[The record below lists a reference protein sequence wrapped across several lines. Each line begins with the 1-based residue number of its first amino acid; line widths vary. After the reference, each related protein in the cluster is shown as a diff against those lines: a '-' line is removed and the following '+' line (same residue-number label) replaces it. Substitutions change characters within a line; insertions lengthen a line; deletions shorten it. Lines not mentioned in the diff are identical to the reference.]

1 MDYAPPQSAVKPK
14 RPIALLVLVP
24 LVAFL
29 AGVGAMV
36 WLLTRWEAGAAMLGI
51 APQQQAAPVQAAP
64 PPQVTVEP
72 EPAAPAANGATERLL
87 IDPEMTRR
95 VNMLEQRLVDLDATS
110 RQAVGNADRAEGL
123 LVAFA
128 ARRALDRGVALGYME
143 GLLRQR
149 FGTGHP
155 EAVATIMTAAR
166 QPVTLQELQDGLQE
180 ASPTLSGGGPDQS
193 WWGALKTEL
202 GGILSVRR
210 KGTPST
216 LPSQRLQRANRALE
230 AGLVDVALAEVLRL
244 PGRESAADWIAKA
257 RRYVAA
263 RRALDTIE
271 TAALL
276 EPRTGAA
283 AAPGQPAA
291 AAPAP
296 AQAPAPAPA
305 RPSA

>member
-1 MDYAPPQSAVKPK
+1 MDYAPAQTAVKPK

-24 LVAFL
+24 LIAFL
-29 AGVGAMV
+29 AGLAAMV
-36 WLLTRWEAGAAMLGI
+36 WLLSRWDAGAAMLGI
-51 APQQQAAPVQAAP
+51 APQQQAASAQPAP
-64 PPQVTVEP
+64 QTQVTVEP
-72 EPAAPAANGATERLL
+72 EPAAPAANGATERLV

-95 VNMLEQRLVDLDATS
+95 VNILEQRLVELDATS

-149 FGTGHP
+149 FGAALP
-155 EAVATIMTAAR
+155 EAVATVMTAAR
-166 QPVTLQELQDGLQE
+166 QPVTLQELQDDLQE
-180 ASPTLSGGGPDQS
+180 ISPDLLGGGPGQS
-193 WWGALKTEL
+193 WWDALKTEL
-202 GGILSVRR
+202 GGIVSVRR

-244 PGRESAADWIAKA
+244 PGRERAEAWVAKA

-263 RRALDTIE
+263 RRALDAIE

-276 EPRTGAA
+276 EPNGGVIAPPQAQPAER
-283 AAPGQPAA
+283 AAPSA
-291 AAPAP
+291 
-296 AQAPAPAPA
+296 A
-305 RPSA
+305 RPSS

>member
-1 MDYAPPQSAVKPK
+1 MDYAPAQTAVKPK

-24 LVAFL
+24 LIAFL
-29 AGVGAMV
+29 AGLAAMV
-36 WLLTRWEAGAAMLGI
+36 WLLSRWDAGAAMLGI
-51 APQQQAAPVQAAP
+51 AQQQAAPAQPAP
-64 PPQVTVEP
+64 QTQVTVEP
-72 EPAAPAANGATERLL
+72 EPVALAGNGTTERLV

-95 VNMLEQRLVDLDATS
+95 VNMLEQRLVELDATS

-149 FGTGHP
+149 FGGAHP
-155 EAVATIMTAAR
+155 EAVATVMTAAR
-166 QPVTLQELQDGLQE
+166 QPVTLQELQDDLQE
-180 ASPTLSGGGPDQS
+180 VSPDLLGGGPGQS
-193 WWGALKTEL
+193 WWDALKTEFS
-202 GGILSVRR
+202 GIVSVRR

-244 PGRESAADWIAKA
+244 PGRERAADWVAKA
-257 RRYVAA
+257 RRYVGA
-263 RRALDTIE
+263 RRALDAIE

-276 EPRTGAA
+276 EPNSAVTATRA
-283 AAPGQPAA
+283 QPARPAPA

-296 AQAPAPAPA
+296 ARPAA
-305 RPSA
+305 

>member
-1 MDYAPPQSAVKPK
+1 MEYAPAQTAVKPK
-14 RPIALLVLVP
+14 RPLALLIVVP
-24 LVAFL
+24 LIAFL
-29 AGVGAMV
+29 AGLAAMG
-36 WLLTRWEAGAAMLGI
+36 WLLSRWDTGAAMLGV
-51 APQQQAAPVQAAP
+51 APQQQAAPVQPAP
-64 PPQVTVEP
+64 QTEVTVEP
-72 EPAAPAANGATERLL
+72 EPAPPAANGATERLV

-95 VNMLEQRLVDLDATS
+95 VNLLEQRLVDLDAQS

-149 FGTGHP
+149 FGAGHP

-180 ASPTLSGGGPDQS
+180 ASPDLLGGGPDQN
-193 WWGALKTEL
+193 WWDAFKREL
-202 GGILSVRR
+202 GNVVAVRR

-216 LPSQRLQRANRALE
+216 LPSQRLHRANRALE

-244 PGRESAADWIAKA
+244 PGRERAADWIAKA
-257 RRYVAA
+257 RRYVGA
-263 RRALDTIE
+263 RRALDAIE

-276 EPRTGAA
+276 EPHSGAVV
-283 AAPGQPAA
+283 APAQPQR
-291 AAPAP
+291 PAP
-296 AQAPAPAPA
+296 ATTPA
-305 RPSA
+305 RPGA